1 MGTADAIRAGA
12 AYVEAYLEQAR
23 LNRDLA
29 VAEAKMRTWSQSI
42 ANLGAGAFGGDLPG
56 PISAILRFASSPAGI
71 VTGLGVAAKGWASF
85 GDEIGKA
92 AKRTGIAADAL
103 SALKYAAGHSDVT
116 FEALQAGLGKMA
128 RTLSDALDGE
138 KTATDA
144 LGRLGVSALALQGIG
159 PEKQFARIADAVMRI
174 ADPTARAAAVMEVF
188 GRGGLSLMPLLREGS
203 NGISA
208 LTDRARELGLVIGDD
223 VAESAEQFSD
233 LVSDMLAV
241 AMSGVRAIGAAMIP
255 QFREIV
261 QWIISS
267 TSSARDWISSH
278 SYLVEVVF
286 KASAAIV
293 GFGAAAMAMSKMAS
307 VASSA
312 ISAMGTLLTPGGL
325 FIAGL
330 AAAAFAAYKL
340 YDAITGLSEAEERL
354 AEVQEKLAGHKAIRS
369 AIQSAIDSGD
379 KDRVD
384 KEIALLQKRIDSQ
397 KQVVDKDK
405 AKLRSKTSSGEID
418 PKLVASIGVGIEEL
432 AYLEQV
438 LKTTREQRDKAVAA
452 GKLTTGKQRNQ
463 AAADKGNDGLR
474 REIENL
480 KADAIADSQK
490 RDTAKINLE
499 YERKLKEAGVD
510 PLLVEQARQQALANM
525 RAKYAQQAVAE
536 EDRKAKQIADANRR
550 EAEEAERLQI
560 EKGLA
565 GKTES
570 EKELARLKHKQD
582 LERRAARDTG
592 VDMDILGRKQELE
605 QEVLKLQQAERAASE
620 ALGLQ
625 TPKVESSVVGTFR
638 SEAISGI
645 GVGSGVWDKMD
656 DKLAAI
662 KDNIQKL
669 VSTVQAGGEWA

>member
-56 PISAILRFASSPAGI
+56 PISAILRFASSPSGI

-174 ADPTARAAAVMEVF
+174 ADPTARATAVMEVF
-188 GRGGLSLMPLLREGS
+188 GRGWRSLMPLLREGS

-208 LTDRARELGLVIGDD
+208 LTDRARDLGLVIGDD

-293 GFGAAAMAMSKMAS
+293 GFGAAAMAMSKMVS

-397 KQVVDKDK
+397 KQVVDKDQ
-405 AKLRSKTSSGEID
+405 AKLRAKTSSGEID
-418 PKLVASIGVGIEEL
+418 PKLVASIGVGTEEL

-499 YERKLKEAGVD
+499 YDRKLKEAGVD

-605 QEVLKLQQAERAASE
+605 QEVLKQQQAERAASE

>member
-340 YDAITGLSEAEERL
+340 VDAITGLSEAEERL

-405 AKLRSKTSSGEID
+405 AKLNSKTSSGEID
-418 PKLVASIGVGIEEL
+418 PKLVASIGVGTEEL

-499 YERKLKEAGVD
+499 YDRKLKEAGVD